1 MNIAVVTGASS
12 GLGREFAHLLD
23 MDGLDEIWVT
33 ARRADRLAAL
43 QDSLQTPVRVFAGDI
58 SQAVTT
64 AAIQRALEEQA
75 PRVRYL
81 ICSAGFGKIGTSDSI
96 SLAAAQK
103 MIEVNCSAAVTM
115 TYLCLPFMTS
125 GSRIA
130 EICSVAA
137 FQPIPQLNVYA
148 STKAF
153 LYHYSRALAEELRE
167 KNITVTAVCPYWIKD
182 TEFITIA
189 QQAPSG
195 SGFRRFP
202 LADTQTFVARKAWKD
217 ICKGK
222 SVSTPGAVAAAD
234 RLFAKLVPAGVM
246 MWLSRMMR

>member
-23 MDGLDEIWVT
+23 TDGLDEIWVT

-103 MIEVNCSAAVTM
+103 MIEVNCTAAVTM
-115 TYLCLPFMTS
+115 TYLCLPFMT
-125 GSRIA
+125 
-130 EICSVAA
+130 
-137 FQPIPQLNVYA
+137 
-148 STKAF
+148 
-153 LYHYSRALAEELRE
+153 
-167 KNITVTAVCPYWIKD
+167 
-182 TEFITIA
+182 
-189 QQAPSG
+189 
-195 SGFRRFP
+195 
-202 LADTQTFVARKAWKD
+202 
-217 ICKGK
+217 
-222 SVSTPGAVAAAD
+222 
-234 RLFAKLVPAGVM
+234 
-246 MWLSRMMR
+246 

>member
-23 MDGLDEIWVT
+23 TDGLDEIWVT

-103 MIEVNCSAAVTM
+103 MIEVNCTAAVTM

-153 LYHYSRALAEELRE
+153 LYHYSRALAEELQE
-167 KNITVTAVCPYWIKD
+167 KHITVTAVCPYWIKD
-182 TEFITIA
+182 TEFIPIA
-189 QQAPSG
+189 QQHQAN
-195 SGFRRFP
+195 SGFSRFL
-202 LADTQTFVARKAWKD
+202 LANTQTFVARKAWQD
-217 ICKGK
+217 ICRGRA
-222 SVSTPGAVAAAD
+222 VSTPGFVATID
-234 RLFAKLVPAGVM
+234 RIFARFIPIEIL
-246 MWLSRMMR
+246 MWLSKTIR